1 MVREV
6 RGDSPSTKIV
16 FSSLFRRYD
25 IQDGTLMVDEINNRL
40 RNYCQQQNM
49 DYIDNKN
56 ITEELLGKK
65 TLHPNLK
72 GSSVFAK
79 NLMSYLN

>member
-1 MVREV
+1 MRV
-6 RGDSPSTKIV
+6 DSPDTKIV
-16 FSSLFRRYD
+16 FSSLFQRYD
-25 IQDGTLMVDEINNRL
+25 VQDGASMVDEINNRL
-40 RNYCQQQNM
+40 RNYCQQQNL

-65 TLHPNLK
+65 KIHPILK

-79 NLMSYLN
+79 NLISYLN